1 MTHSQ
6 TTCSVLT
13 AFVSQVRSEKIRN
26 IRRRDKAN
34 REAEGDMDDEDPP
47 TDDMFQRT
55 DIRNTDEVDIKAL
68 MHNKTAYYELAHTS
82 RETITK
88 QPDMLMGG
96 TLRQYQIQGLQ
107 WLVSL
112 YNNNLSGVLAD
123 EMVFTQCLSVLG
135 WSFRY
140 SSHILEKFVFF
151 SSVRFRVQGLQIS
164 AFYGC
169 NLYCQ
174 EMRFP

>member
-1 MTHSQ
+1 
-6 TTCSVLT
+6 
-13 AFVSQVRSEKIRN
+13 
-26 IRRRDKAN
+26 
-34 REAEGDMDDEDPP
+34 MDDEDPP

-123 EMVFTQCLSVLG
+123 EMVFTQCLSVLE
-135 WSFRY
+135 FRD
-140 SSHILEKFVFF
+140 SPHILEKFVFF
-151 SSVRFRVQGLQIS
+151 SSVRFRVQGLQTSALHVCIS
-164 AFYGC
+164 
-169 NLYCQ
+169 YCQ
-174 EMRFP
+174 EIRFP